1 MAVKRHDM
9 GESVAH
15 ELPATG
21 GPGEIPDAESDFA
34 DPAPG
39 DLRDLL
45 GMAPAAIAFM
55 SGAGHIWTYVND
67 FFVRMMGR
75 ADAGDF
81 IGKSIWESLPELA
94 SPQSRDFLDQLYR
107 SGQPYMRRDAKIEL
121 DRSGSGQPSEGYFD
135 FILRPIRKNKSKL
148 EGILVHVVEV
158 TDRIVAQQV
167 IEANSERLCLAQA
180 AAQIG
185 TWEWNARNNT
195 STLSPELHHIFGT
208 DAADPDYA
216 QAWAMRVHSDDRSRV
231 FREME
236 EGLGNGSMEFEYR
249 YLHPQNGLRWFY
261 CKGRKL
267 RDEAHMFGIVQDI
280 TSRKATQD
288 ASQRLAAIVESSD
301 DAIISKD
308 LHGIVTSWNRCA
320 ERMFGYSAEEMIG
333 RPITTIIPAELH
345 DDETRILSTIARGE
359 RIEHFET
366 VRLRKAGEMIEV
378 SLTVSPVKDESGRIV
393 GAAKIAR
400 DITQR
405 KKVEQALRTSER
417 LASVGKLA
425 ATVAHEINNPL
436 ESVVNLIYLAKLSA
450 DLGEA
455 KRFLALA
462 EEELERVSHLTRQ
475 TLGFYRESKS
485 MTQLQIGALLKSL
498 EAIFASRVRN
508 KNIRIASEV
517 NEELGQCEVPGEI
530 RQVIANL
537 VSNSIDAVEPGGE
550 IRIRASQSFDWKS
563 NRRGMRLTVA
573 DSGEGIPNSSKNQ
586 LFEPFF
592 TTKKGVGT
600 GLGLWVCKSIVQNHQ
615 GSIQMRSS
623 TAPGKLGTVFSV
635 FLPIESRPAAPLKA
649 SGSVTSEVSLPEAAE
664 SNSIPA
670 N

>member
-9 GESVAH
+9 GESVVH

-21 GPGEIPDAESDFA
+21 GPGEITDTESDFA

-39 DLRDLL
+39 DLL
-45 GMAPAAIAFM
+45 GLAPAAIAFM

-67 FFVRMMGR
+67 SFVRMMGR
-75 ADAGDF
+75 TDAGDF

-107 SGQPYMRRDAKIEL
+107 SGQPYMRRDAEIEL
-121 DRSGSGQPSEGYFD
+121 DRSGSGLPSEGYFD
-135 FILRPIRKNKSKL
+135 FILRPIRKNKSEL

-158 TDRIVAQQV
+158 TDRIMAQQV

-185 TWEWNARNNT
+185 TWEWNPRNNT

-216 QAWAMRVHSDDRSRV
+216 QEWAMRVHSDDRSRV

-236 EGLGNGSMEFEYR
+236 EGLGKGNMEFEYR

-261 CKGRKL
+261 CKGRRL

-280 TSRKATQD
+280 TSRKAAQD

-366 VRLRKAGEMIEV
+366 VRLRKEGEMIEV
-378 SLTVSPVKDESGRIV
+378 SLTVSPVKDEFGRIV

-405 KKVEQALRTSER
+405 KKAEQALRTSER

-436 ESVVNLIYLAKLSA
+436 ESVVNLIYLAKNSA

-517 NEELGQCEVPGEI
+517 NEELRQCEVPGEI

-537 VSNSIDAVEPGGE
+537 VSNSIDAVEPGGK
-550 IRIRASQSFDWKS
+550 IRIRASQSFDRKS

-623 TAPGKLGTVFSV
+623 TAPGRLGTVFSV
-635 FLPIESRPAAPLKA
+635 FLPIEFRPAAPLTA
-649 SGSVTSEVSLPEAAE
+649 SGSVTSEVSLPETAK